1 MEKIDKSSLAYL
13 GSNAQAALIKCMLE
27 DKKQFNSAIKY
38 LNPKSFTDTGLK
50 MIVQVICDYY
60 ENNKIAPTYKDIEY
74 AIKYK
79 CSNDDEMCSAKRM
92 YQYIRDEKT
101 LQGMYT
107 AANVCLN
114 GLKQIEV
121 QRILDNAKRATKD
134 KEFNPDSIAKY
145 IEELSQV
152 CLSGNNNSI
161 ESPSANELFDMVFSY
176 SKTDKIKT
184 GITELDEQLKGGFQ
198 RGTVSLI
205 IAATGCGKTTL
216 SSIIAMKSAIEGN
229 NVLHIFFEDTLV
241 QIGQK
246 YYSTIT
252 GLNSDEFDKDYNRL
266 NLIDFIN
273 ERPKYK
279 KALYEHIKPMRLING
294 ETTFEDIREKITE
307 CINSGWKPDMVV
319 IDYISCIQSS
329 SNKNLAITNE
339 VQAQE
344 RLMKKIETLAQ
355 DLNIHILTLQQ
366 TNRDGVKVDTAMNRI
381 GNVQGSFRMTQP
393 CSYIMYLDR
402 TQESTDYNSANLY
415 LDKCRGSKPKQW
427 TNIYLNNG
435 NCKINLSARNNTND
449 SLCYYEDENEPSGGF
464 KVQ

>member
-1 MEKIDKSSLAYL
+1 MEKIEKSNLAYL
-13 GSNAQAALIKCMLE
+13 GSNAQASLIKCMLE

-60 ENNKIAPTYKDIEY
+60 EKNNVAPTYKDIEY
-74 AIKYK
+74 SIKYK
-79 CSNDDEMCSAKRM
+79 CSTEDEMCSAKRM
-92 YQYIRDEKT
+92 FQYIRDEKN
-101 LQGMYT
+101 LEGMYT

-114 GLKQIEV
+114 GLKQIEI

-134 KEFNPDSIAKY
+134 KEFNPDSISKY
-145 IEELSQV
+145 VEELSQI
-152 CLSGNNNSI
+152 CLSGNKNI
-161 ESPSANELFDMVFSY
+161 ESPSASELFEMVFSY
-176 SKTDKIKT
+176 SKTDKIKS
-184 GITELDEQLKGGFQ
+184 GIEELDEQLNGGFQ

-216 SSIIAMKSAIEGN
+216 SSIIALRSAIEGN

-246 YYSTIT
+246 YYSTLT

-266 NLIDFIN
+266 CLIDFLN
-273 ERPKYK
+273 EYPKYK
-279 KALYEHIKPMRLING
+279 DALYKHIKPMRLTNG

-402 TQESTDYNSANLY
+402 TQDTTDYNSANLY

-435 NCKINLSARNNTND
+435 NCQIDLSYGTNTND
-449 SLCYYEDENEPSGGF
+449 SLYYDDDENEPSVGF
-464 KVQ
+464 KMQ

>member
-13 GSNAQAALIKCMLE
+13 GSNTQAALIKCMLE
-27 DKKQFNSAIKY
+27 DKKQFNSTIKY

-60 ENNKIAPTYKDIEY
+60 EKNNVAPTYKDIEY
-74 AIKYK
+74 LIKYK
-79 CSNDDEMCSAKRM
+79 CSTEDEMCSAKRM
-92 YQYIRDEKT
+92 FQYIRDDKT
-101 LQGMYT
+101 LEGMYT

-134 KEFNPDSIAKY
+134 KEFNPDAIIKY

-152 CLSGNNNSI
+152 CSSGNNSI
-161 ESPSANELFDMVFSY
+161 ESPNANELFEMVLSY
-176 SKTDKIKT
+176 SKEEKIKS
-184 GITELDEQLKGGFQ
+184 GIKELDEQLNGGFQ

-216 SSIIAMKSAIEGN
+216 SSIIAMKSASEGN

-246 YYSTIT
+246 YYATIT
-252 GLNSDEFDKDYNRL
+252 GFNSDEFDKDYNRL
-266 NLIDFIN
+266 NLIKFLN
-273 ERPKYK
+273 SNQKYK
-279 KALYEHIKPMRLING
+279 DGLYNHLKPMRLTNG

-307 CINSGWKPDMVV
+307 CINGGWKPDMVI

-329 SNKNLAITNE
+329 SNKNIAITNE

-402 TQESTDYNSANLY
+402 TQDTTDYNSANLY

-435 NCKINLSARNNTND
+435 NCQIDLSGKTYTDD
-449 SLCYYEDENEPSGGF
+449 SLYYDDDENEPSVGF

>member
-1 MEKIDKSSLAYL
+1 MDKIDKSSLEYL
-13 GSNAQAALIKCMLE
+13 GSNTQAALIKCMLE

-60 ENNKIAPTYKDIEY
+60 EKNNVAPTYKDIEY
-74 AIKYK
+74 LIKYK
-79 CSNDDEMCSAKRM
+79 CSNEDEMCSAKRM
-92 YQYIRDEKT
+92 FQYIRDDKT
-101 LQGMYT
+101 LEGMYT

-152 CLSGNNNSI
+152 CLSGNNSI
-161 ESPSANELFDMVFSY
+161 ESPNANELFEMVLSY
-176 SKTDKIKT
+176 SKEEKIKS
-184 GITELDEQLKGGFQ
+184 GIKELDEQLNGGFQ
-198 RGTVSLI
+198 RGTISLI

-216 SSIIAMKSAIEGN
+216 SSIIAMKSASEGN

-246 YYSTIT
+246 YYATIT
-252 GLNSDEFDKDYNRL
+252 GFNSDEFDKDYNRV
-266 NLIDFIN
+266 NLIKFLN
-273 ERPKYK
+273 SNQKYK
-279 KALYEHIKPMRLING
+279 DGLYNHLKPMRLTNG

-307 CINSGWKPDMVV
+307 CINGGWKPDMVI

-402 TQESTDYNSANLY
+402 TQDTTDYNSANLY

-435 NCKINLSARNNTND
+435 NCQIDLSGKTYINDNL
-449 SLCYYEDENEPSGGF
+449 YYDDENEPSVGF
-464 KVQ
+464 KMQ